1 MTRSSAAAAAAAT
14 DRGFLRSGA
23 RYGARNNP
31 HYTSLSEL
39 LSHHARLLEPR
50 PAVTTRAVRV
60 AGLRSGSLLQTTLR
74 LPFGSPLAEAA
85 LRDVFVDLLREHS
98 ESSDAGFE
106 VVVTFNAV
114 LTNATET
121 TFSLFY
127 GQDHRASNVAGA
139 APELR
144 YGSTHRVRSLLEVD
158 SLPTSFDA
166 DELVRAHRHAF
177 ENSNVHIYAF
187 LNVVYLVY
195 SFLE

>member
-1 MTRSSAAAAAAAT
+1 MNRQPTS
-14 DRGFLRSGA
+14 DRGLLRSGA
-23 RYGARNNP
+23 RYAARNNP
-31 HYTSLSEL
+31 HYSSLSEL
-39 LSHHARLLEPR
+39 LSHHRRLLDPA
-50 PAVTTRAVRV
+50 PAVTTRGVRI
-60 AGLRSGSLLQTTLR
+60 AGLNSGSLLQTTVR
-74 LPFGSPLAEAA
+74 LPFGSAAAEQT
-85 LRDVFVDLLREHS
+85 LRDLFVDLLREHS
-98 ESSDAGFE
+98 ESADSGFE

-144 YGSTHRVRSLLEVD
+144 YGTTFRVRSLLDVG
-158 SLPTSFDA
+158 SVPSSFDA

-195 SFLE
+195 RFIA